1 MWGIKPILWFQD
13 WLCDVS
19 FTGIPEKRGNR
30 ASLWHCPPAL
40 PPQTPASQG
49 SNSSFQAGNVVF
61 VGLPT
66 LQTTPRGT
74 SSQSALSP
82 ILLLTR
88 IRLRDGKGLSRGH
101 TIREQLGPMRP
112 PISPGETHEAQRGM
126 VLTSDMLST
135 GSEASVF
142 LPTLLC

>member
-30 ASLWHCPPAL
+30 AFLWHCPPL
-40 PPQTPASQG
+40 LHPKPQLLKGPIPVSKPEML
-49 SNSSFQAGNVVF
+49 F

-82 ILLLTR
+82 ILLMTR
-88 IRLRDGKGLSRGH
+88 IRLRDGKRLSRGH

-126 VLTSDMLST
+126 VLTSDMPST